1 MTLLRQSRPNGNPQA
16 LLFFYRG
23 FFRVFFQNSCIL
35 FKTAEHNLNLDEQPN
50 LESREG
56 QGQLGEQAVERK
68 RGDED
73 GEMNN
78 DEKSDDEEMAIQGNG
93 DSEMRKGETFLAE

>member
-1 MTLLRQSRPNGNPQA
+1 M
-16 LLFFYRG
+16 
-23 FFRVFFQNSCIL
+23 
-35 FKTAEHNLNLDEQPN
+35 
-50 LESREG
+50 
-56 QGQLGEQAVERK
+56 ERK